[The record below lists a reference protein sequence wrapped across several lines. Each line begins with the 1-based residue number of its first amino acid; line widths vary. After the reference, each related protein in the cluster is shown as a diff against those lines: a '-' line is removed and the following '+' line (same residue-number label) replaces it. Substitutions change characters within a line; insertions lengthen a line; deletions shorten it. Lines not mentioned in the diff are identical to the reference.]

1 MNAAHHI
8 NSCREELMRKITTVC
23 CSAALA
29 VLLVPAAYAQDN
41 AAEAKKLTEI
51 TFSAPIQVP
60 GVTLPAGT
68 YTFQTAEAGDH
79 IVQIFDK
86 DRKHIFAT
94 VLTLPND
101 RLEPTDKTVVM
112 FSERP
117 ADVPQAV
124 RMWYYPGNSVGEEFI
139 YPRAQA
145 MAIAKAYNTSVLASE
160 DEKVAKGSQTSR
172 VGENATGLASN
183 EPART
188 NNTDSTGAVATSG
201 TILTTPDPLA
211 SSAGRSNSFTPQ
223 SNSSTPESNSAS
235 ATAQNNSFAP
245 QGNSLAPQ
253 GDNSFNNSSSS
264 GATATTG
271 FQRDPAAS
279 TPPSQPAPRAARRSL
294 PRTASDLSGLELLSA
309 LSIAAAFALMGLR
322 KYQATKHTA

>member
-1 MNAAHHI
+1 
-8 NSCREELMRKITTVC
+8 MRRITTVC
-23 CSAALA
+23 CTAALT
-29 VLLVPAAYAQDN
+29 VLLVPAAYAQDT

-79 IVQIFDK
+79 IVQIFD
-86 DRKHIFAT
+86 RERSHILAT
-94 VLTLPND
+94 VLAVPSD

-124 RMWYYPGNSVGEEFI
+124 KMWYYPGNPVGEEFI
-139 YPRAQA
+139 YPRTQA
-145 MAIAKAYNTSVLASE
+145 MAIARAYNTSVLASE
-160 DEKVAKGSQTSR
+160 DEKVAEGGRTRR
-172 VGENATGLASN
+172 VGENATAFASN

-188 NNTDSTGAVATSG
+188 NNAESTGAVGTSG
-201 TILTTPDPLA
+201 TIETTPAPSA
-211 SSAGRSNSFTPQ
+211 SSAGRSSSFTAQ
-223 SNSSTPESNSAS
+223 SNSSAPERNPISSTPL
-235 ATAQNNSFAP
+235 NNNAFAP
-245 QGNSLAPQ
+245 QGSNPVA
-253 GDNSFNNSSSS
+253 SS

-271 FQRDPAAS
+271 VDQAPAAPA
-279 TPPSQPAPRAARRSL
+279 PPSQPAPRAARRSL
-294 PRTASDLSGLELLSA
+294 PKTASDLSGLELLSA

-322 KYQATKHTA
+322 KYQAAKHAA